1 MKLLLTYMRL
11 MNLRYI
17 LSITFL
23 FLLQELL
30 ELSFSLLHLKPSFL
44 LFQIPLIKLTSVM
57 GDLLIGLL
65 CRWWM
70 QMSEFH
76 LVFFLNFKQHFVV
89 LLCVVKNFSDV
100 LRSSLDLDFSYYLFF
115 LLFHLF
121 FFLSESV
128 LNELVEWLF
137 AFTFKFFNKLDVEF
151 LQISFL
157 FSFRNF

>member
-1 MKLLLTYMRL
+1 M
-11 MNLRYI
+11 
-17 LSITFL
+17 
-23 FLLQELL
+23 
-30 ELSFSLLHLKPSFL
+30 
-44 LFQIPLIKLTSVM
+44 
-57 GDLLIGLL
+57 
-65 CRWWM
+65 
-70 QMSEFH
+70 
-76 LVFFLNFKQHFVV
+76 

-157 FSFRNF
+157 LSFRNF